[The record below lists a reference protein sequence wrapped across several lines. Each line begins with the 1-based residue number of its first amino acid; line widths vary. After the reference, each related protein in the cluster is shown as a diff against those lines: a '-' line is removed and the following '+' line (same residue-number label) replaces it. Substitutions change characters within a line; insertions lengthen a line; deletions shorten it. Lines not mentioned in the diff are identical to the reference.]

1 MRQVTL
7 FVACSLPPSLLRL
20 RPILGALPV
29 FSGEGWYGT
38 VVGPMRSPRV
48 SDHPM
53 LHIRNCDGSNL
64 DRLALPAIGKTILMM
79 VKTAGNSGVVALGPL
94 TSAENLIRLDHP
106 IILSVVNIFLG
117 SGIRGPSSAYEYTL
131 LC

>member
-1 MRQVTL
+1 
-7 FVACSLPPSLLRL
+7 
-20 RPILGALPV
+20 
-29 FSGEGWYGT
+29 
-38 VVGPMRSPRV
+38 
-48 SDHPM
+48 M

-79 VKTAGNSGVVALGPL
+79 AKTAGNSGVVALGPL

-106 IILSVVNIFLG
+106 IILSVVDIFLG
-117 SGIRGPSSAYEYTL
+117 SGIRGPSSAFEYTL